1 MEFCSL
7 LFRKLV
13 KIHVHVGRQ
22 LVKEREMM
30 RREMHVEKEEVKVG
44 GTGVGGRIE
53 SWRGTEGGGGVY
65 KCAILHTYGSH
76 DGHVCRWV
84 FHNTTPLIQT
94 PSTTLEPY
102 I

>member
-1 MEFCSL
+1 M

-13 KIHVHVGRQ
+13 KIHVHAGRQ

-53 SWRGTEGGGGVY
+53 
-65 KCAILHTYGSH
+65 I
-76 DGHVCRWV
+76 
-84 FHNTTPLIQT
+84 
-94 PSTTLEPY
+94 
-102 I
+102 